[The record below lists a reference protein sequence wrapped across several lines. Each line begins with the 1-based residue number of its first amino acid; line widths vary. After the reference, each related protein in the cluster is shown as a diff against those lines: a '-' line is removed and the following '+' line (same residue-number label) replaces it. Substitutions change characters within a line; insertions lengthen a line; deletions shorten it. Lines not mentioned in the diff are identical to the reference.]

1 MTDEAIVVLT
11 TAGSEEQAEEIAS
24 ALVSECLAAC
34 VNVVPGIRSVYKWKG
49 KIEKDR
55 EVLVL
60 VKTTAGRFEAVRR
73 RIRELHSYELPEAI
87 ALPVVDADPDVLA
100 WLLSC
105 VQP

>member
-1 MTDEAIVVLT
+1 MTDGAIVVLT
-11 TAGSEEQAEEIAS
+11 TAGSEEQAEQIAS
-24 ALVSECLAAC
+24 ALVAESLAAC
-34 VNVVPGIRSVYKWKG
+34 VNVLPGIRSVYKWKG